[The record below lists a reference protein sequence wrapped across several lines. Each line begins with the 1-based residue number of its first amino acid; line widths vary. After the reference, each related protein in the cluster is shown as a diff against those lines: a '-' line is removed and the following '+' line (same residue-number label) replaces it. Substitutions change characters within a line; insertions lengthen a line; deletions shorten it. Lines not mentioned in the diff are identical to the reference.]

1 MSAEAAKGRKHVKPA
16 TLLLV
21 RHGLTATTGKV
32 LPGRAA
38 GLHLSAKGREQ
49 AEAAAVRIGGLD
61 KVAAIYASPLE
72 RAQETAEPIARVRKL
87 KVRTEPGLLECDFGE
102 WTGKRLAALS
112 KKKEW
117 AVVQNR
123 PSSFRFPEGESI
135 REMQGRLT
143 ETLDRLAKRHAGGTI
158 VCVSHADPIKA
169 IVVEA
174 MGAHLDSYQRIVISP
189 CSITS
194 VVWHPFR
201 PTLLTVNATDHLGT
215 AVPVAS

>member
-1 MSAEAAKGRKHVKPA
+1 MKPDAPKAATV
-16 TLLLV
+16 LLV
-21 RHGLTATTGKV
+21 RHGVTATTGKV

-38 GLHLSAKGREQ
+38 GLRLSDEGRRQ
-49 AEAAAVRIGGLD
+49 AEVTAARIKTVP

-72 RAQETAEPIARVRKL
+72 RAQETAEPIAAARKL
-87 KVRTEPGLLECDFGE
+87 KLRTEPGLLECDFGE

-123 PSSFRFPEGESI
+123 PSSFRFPNGESL
-135 REMQGRLT
+135 REMQGRMT
-143 ETLDRLAKRHAGGTI
+143 ETLDRLARLHAGRTI
-158 VCVSHADPIKA
+158 VVVSHADPIKA

-215 AVPVAS
+215 PLPVAS

>member
-1 MSAEAAKGRKHVKPA
+1 MKADAPQGA
-16 TLLLV
+16 TVLLV
-21 RHGLTATTGKV
+21 RHGVTATTGQV

-38 GLHLSAKGREQ
+38 GLHLSDEGRRQ
-49 AEAAAVRIGGLD
+49 AEATAARIKTLP

-72 RAQETAEPIARVRKL
+72 RAQETAEPIAAARKL
-87 KVRTEPGLLECDFGE
+87 QLRSEPGLLECDFGE
-102 WTGKRLAALS
+102 WTGKRLSALS

-123 PSSFRFPEGESI
+123 PSSFRFPNGESL
-135 REMQGRLT
+135 REMQGRMT
-143 ETLDRLAKRHAGGTI
+143 ETLDELARRHAGRTI
-158 VCVSHADPIKA
+158 VVVSHADPIKA

-194 VVWHPFR
+194 ILWHPFR
-201 PTLLTVNATDHLGT
+201 PTVLTVNATDHLGT
-215 AVPVAS
+215 ALPVAS

>member
-1 MSAEAAKGRKHVKPA
+1 VPTTPAKPA

-38 GLHLSAKGREQ
+38 GLHLSDKGREQ
-49 AEAAAVRIGGLD
+49 AEAAAARIASLD

-87 KVRTEPGLLECDFGE
+87 KIRTEPGLLECDFGE
-102 WTGKRLAALS
+102 WTGKRLSALS
-112 KKKEW
+112 KKPEW
-117 AVVQNR
+117 KVVQGR

-158 VCVSHADPIKA
+158 VCVSHADPIKSV
-169 IVVEA
+169 VVEA
-174 MGAHLDSYQRIVISP
+174 MGAHLDSYQRVVISP
-189 CSITS
+189 CSIT
-194 VVWHPFR
+194 VLVWHPMR
-201 PTLLTVNATDHLGT
+201 PTVMSVNSTDHLGT
-215 AVPVAS
+215 ALPVAS